1 MASPNNWISQD
12 ELLRTDYAMIALTS
26 TVFVARVIAQF
37 WRRRTVEWQDIWLYV
52 AFAAYLTFTILYII
66 ITPIFFKLEALMKS
80 ELAGWEGMQK
90 DIKLASEVMWSSGM
104 EFWTCLWFVKFSLLA
119 LYKKLLAGM
128 PKAYLWTWW
137 ATLAFCIIVCD
148 DSASIDKA
156 LV

>member
-12 ELLRTDYAMIALTS
+12 ELLRTDYAMIVLTS

-66 ITPIFFKLEALMKS
+66 ITPIFFKLEALMKG
-80 ELAGWEGMQK
+80 EIAGWDGMQK
-90 DIKLASEVMWSSGM
+90 DLKLASEVMWSSGM
-104 EFWTCLWFVKFSLLA
+104 EFWTCLWSVKFSLLA

-137 ATLAFCIIVCD
+137 ATLIFCIIVRD
-148 DSASIDKA
+148 YSSTVDSPSA
-156 LV
+156 